1 MKAYYLGIDI
11 GGTSVKLGL
20 FGGSAEIIQKW
31 EISTRIEN
39 NGAYILPDVV
49 SSVSEHLSWRGANF
63 RSVAGIGVGVP
74 GPVKNESFVTR
85 CVNLG
90 WENINIRDEL
100 YSLTGVE
107 KITAIN
113 DAKAAALG
121 EWWKGGHGQI
131 GSAVMITLGTGIG
144 GGVII
149 NGRVYN
155 GAFGSAGELSHFP
168 IAPDETEECACGKFG
183 HLQQYASAD
192 GIVHQFRKRLFQ
204 TETPS
209 LLREDQH
216 FTAKDILDAAKN
228 GDELALEVVHDAV
241 RKIAQTMAMITTV
254 IDPELYLIG
263 GGLSKAGDFLL
274 DAIRAEFYKIVFFAS
289 IKAKVEP
296 AVLGN
301 DAGMYGAV
309 KSVMDMNRAGSDEN

>member
-1 MKAYYLGIDI
+1 MKAYYMGIDI

-20 FGGSAEIIQKW
+20 FDESSKLIQKW
-31 EISTRIEN
+31 EIPTRIEN
-39 NGAYILPDVV
+39 NGAYILSDIASSISGLLLSIRADFQSVV
-49 SSVSEHLSWRGANF
+49 
-63 RSVAGIGVGVP
+63 GIGVGVP
-74 GPVKNESFVTR
+74 GPVVNESYVER

-100 YSLTGVE
+100 IQLTGVK

-131 GSAVMITLGTGIG
+131 DGAVMITLGTGIG

-149 NGRVYN
+149 NGKVYN

-168 IAPDETEECACGKFG
+168 IVPDETEACACGKFG

-192 GIVHQFRKRLFQ
+192 GIVHQFQKKISF
-204 TETPS
+204 TTTSS
-209 LLREDQH
+209 LLRGKQH
-216 FTAKDILDAAKN
+216 ITAKDILDSAKN
-228 GDELALEVVHDAV
+228 GDELSLEIVHDAV
-241 RKIAQTMAMITTV
+241 QKIAQTMAMITTV
-254 IDPELYLIG
+254 IDPELFLIG

-274 DAIRAEFYKIVFFAS
+274 DAIRDEFHRIVFFAS
-289 IKAKVEP
+289 KKAKVEA

-301 DAGMYGAV
+301 DAGI
-309 KSVMDMNRAGSDEN
+309 